1 MPENELPN
9 GNGETPEIP
18 EIPEV
23 DPLLEF
29 VKSLLG
35 FYGTGGDPV
44 LGYLI
49 LAAQEYLKN
58 AGVKEPEEPD
68 EPTDASQ
75 KETALYR
82 IAVATKVKI
91 LHDGDL
97 KGDLE
102 RTLTSI
108 ILQIKDYAG
117 GEVI

>member
-44 LGYLI
+44 LGSLFT
-49 LAAQEYLKN
+49 AQETS
-58 AGVKEPEEPD
+58 V
-68 EPTDASQ
+68 ASEGR
-75 KETALYR
+75 KSR
-82 IAVATKVKI
+82 
-91 LHDGDL
+91 
-97 KGDLE
+97 
-102 RTLTSI
+102 
-108 ILQIKDYAG
+108 
-117 GEVI
+117 